1 MFHDLQSTG
10 FLHAPHTHPHP
21 HHIHTPHTHTLTHT
35 TYMYTHTTHTP
46 HTHPPSHT
54 TTPHIH
60 THIHPHP
67 HHAHTTHIHT
77 HTLTLPPPPH
87 THTTQDALILQE
99 VAKEASKRL
108 QQGWSSTPPPA
119 ATKPAPRG
127 RPKGRTGST
136 SAQPSS
142 AGGPPVAAQSVG
154 KGRAT
159 PLVSLFEAVKNCVVS
174 ILNCVVSILNCVVRV
189 LKCGVSI
196 LSCVVSILS
205 CVVSILNCVVS
216 ILSCVVSIL
225 NCVVSIVLN
234 CLEQFPFHFLCD
246 SVWCCLFAVLQPS
259 RVAWF
264 QAAATPASKHPFK

>member
-1 MFHDLQSTG
+1 M
-10 FLHAPHTHPHP
+10 
-21 HHIHTPHTHTLTHT
+21 
-35 TYMYTHTTHTP
+35 
-46 HTHPPSHT
+46 
-54 TTPHIH
+54 
-60 THIHPHP
+60 
-67 HHAHTTHIHT
+67 
-77 HTLTLPPPPH
+77 
-87 THTTQDALILQE
+87 
-99 VAKEASKRL
+99 
-108 QQGWSSTPPPA
+108 
-119 ATKPAPRG
+119 
-127 RPKGRTGST
+127 
-136 SAQPSS
+136 
-142 AGGPPVAAQSVG
+142 G

-216 ILSCVVSIL
+216 T
-225 NCVVSIVLN
+225 VLN

-246 SVWCCLFAVLQPS
+246 SVWYCLFAVLQPS